1 MNLLVIVGYRK
12 FVIPNATAPVVD
24 CLLNS
29 KTCEV
34 GYFEGR
40 EFYYTDDGE
49 IKIEVIGHDKM
60 PNMTRDE
67 YLEMRAEANGDQ
79 NSVE

>member
-1 MNLLVIVGYRK
+1 MNLLVTVGYRK

-29 KTCEV
+29 CTCEV

-49 IKIEVIGHDKM
+49 IKIEVIGRDKM

-67 YLEMRAEANGDQ
+67 YFEMRAELDGNK
-79 NSVE
+79 NPVE